1 MKSIR
6 INSLFVLLLLCTT
19 IFSVGAKNY
28 SFQFEPVVSQKSF
41 PTNEIRKLYQDRDG
55 YIWIP
60 TYKGLLRYDGYTVST
75 YNMEGSGHK
84 SFINKYVNVV
94 EEDYD
99 HNLWI
104 GTNNG
109 LYVLNKINGEIQ
121 KIEKT
126 LLETSAVE
134 AIVTF
139 SDGDIWV
146 GGSKGL
152 YRRKSKDSSF
162 VEVNKSLDVK
172 SMIKDDKGYIW
183 VGGWERGLL
192 RYDPKTDSSY
202 VYPPV
207 TKNNSPHV
215 IFQDSRGTIWV
226 GTWNCGLV
234 KLLAPYD
241 MERFSYVNYTY
252 RVGNPHSLLD
262 DIIYA
267 IAEDRNSGKLWIGSR
282 SGLSILE
289 SEEGEG
295 VFTNIL
301 PGNSRYDLPFN
312 EVNSIIC
319 TKEGLM
325 WLGMLGGGV
334 YVANTD
340 RFRFNYDPLE
350 KVREKFLTSSVRS
363 IYQDEKGL
371 LWMGIM
377 GFGLIIYDREEG
389 TFVSGSNHP
398 VLKQMAYNSVVNGII
413 KRCATNEI
421 CMATCDAGV
430 WFYNPEKET
439 VYALNVKNCPALKD
453 DNVNAVLEDSKGNLW
468 IGSRGGICFMDD
480 RGNVRPLGECLR
492 PGQPDL
498 SRSSVISMV
507 EDKDGNIWM
516 ATNYDGILCIGN
528 DAEQKTIKSYSS
540 ENGLLSTNDI
550 ACLCFDSN
558 NRLWVGTDG
567 DGLNMYD
574 RSKDRFFPL
583 AHESLYSGENVSN
596 ILEDHNG
603 TIWFTTNSEMV
614 HLTTTP
620 DGKVQDIL
628 TFTASDGL
636 QDCFFNRNACFRSS
650 DNELFFGGYR
660 GLNSFYPDKIK
671 KQTVFSPVV
680 ITDIKVFNTS
690 VRDMKPDKRNRILQ
704 KTIDFTD
711 KIVLSY
717 TENNF
722 SIDFSV
728 LNYMKPALN
737 KYAYKLDGYD
747 SDWVYTDAGYHFAY
761 YNNLKSGTYTFHL
774 KGANENGIWMPDE
787 RMLLVTI
794 LPPPWKTGWAYC
806 GYLLLLS
813 LLSWYI
819 YRIVKNRIR
828 MKQAIE
834 MGQIER
840 QKMEE
845 VNHAKLQ
852 FFTNI
857 THELFTP
864 LTIIWASVDELKQLH
879 PGDAKM
885 YAVLNNNAVRLM
897 RLIQQILEFRKVE
910 NGKLQLKVSKGNY
923 TQFLKNSIEAFQ
935 PLVRKKGLSIDF
947 REEEEEISGY
957 FDSDKLDKILYNLLS
972 NAAKYT
978 EKGGTVVVS
987 QCYEKETGHYSF
999 SITNP
1004 GEPMSKDKMEHLFE
1018 RFYEGD
1024 YRKFHTT
1031 GTGIGLALTKDLVNI
1046 HHGEIRINSDAVTG
1060 NTFVVW
1066 LPVDRSAYAEDEI
1079 DDSLQVTNSP
1089 LQPENEECADSQ
1101 MVGELAVEQDV
1112 PALLLVED
1120 NEDLLSIMTRLL
1132 SAHYRILTATQ
1143 GQEAI
1148 GILEKEEVDLV
1159 VSDVMM
1165 PVMDGIEL
1173 CNYIKNKFE
1182 LCHIPVI
1189 LLTAKRTE
1197 EDQMAGYQSGADSYV
1212 TKPLHL
1218 ALLHSRIENLL
1229 KKKKRTGVDF
1239 RKQLVFEAKELD
1251 YTSMDETF
1259 IRNAID
1265 CVNNHLDDCSYEPSL
1280 FVAEMGMSRT
1290 TVADKLK
1297 SLTGLTPSGFIS
1309 NVRLNAACRLID
1321 ENKKI
1326 RIADL
1331 AYAVGFNDAKYFS
1344 TCFRKKFGVSP
1355 SDYMLR
1361 NKEDNEVS
1369 S

>member
-172 SMIKDDKGYIW
+172 SIKDDKGYIW

-421 CMATCDAGV
+421 CMAT
-430 WFYNPEKET
+430 
-439 VYALNVKNCPALKD
+439 
-453 DNVNAVLEDSKGNLW
+453 
-468 IGSRGGICFMDD
+468 
-480 RGNVRPLGECLR
+480 
-492 PGQPDL
+492 
-498 SRSSVISMV
+498 
-507 EDKDGNIWM
+507 
-516 ATNYDGILCIGN
+516 
-528 DAEQKTIKSYSS
+528 
-540 ENGLLSTNDI
+540 
-550 ACLCFDSN
+550 
-558 NRLWVGTDG
+558 
-567 DGLNMYD
+567 
-574 RSKDRFFPL
+574 
-583 AHESLYSGENVSN
+583 
-596 ILEDHNG
+596 
-603 TIWFTTNSEMV
+603 
-614 HLTTTP
+614 
-620 DGKVQDIL
+620 
-628 TFTASDGL
+628 
-636 QDCFFNRNACFRSS
+636 
-650 DNELFFGGYR
+650 
-660 GLNSFYPDKIK
+660 
-671 KQTVFSPVV
+671 
-680 ITDIKVFNTS
+680 
-690 VRDMKPDKRNRILQ
+690 
-704 KTIDFTD
+704 
-711 KIVLSY
+711 
-717 TENNF
+717 
-722 SIDFSV
+722 
-728 LNYMKPALN
+728 
-737 KYAYKLDGYD
+737 
-747 SDWVYTDAGYHFAY
+747 
-761 YNNLKSGTYTFHL
+761 
-774 KGANENGIWMPDE
+774 
-787 RMLLVTI
+787 
-794 LPPPWKTGWAYC
+794 
-806 GYLLLLS
+806 
-813 LLSWYI
+813 
-819 YRIVKNRIR
+819 
-828 MKQAIE
+828 
-834 MGQIER
+834 
-840 QKMEE
+840 
-845 VNHAKLQ
+845 
-852 FFTNI
+852 
-857 THELFTP
+857 
-864 LTIIWASVDELKQLH
+864 
-879 PGDAKM
+879 
-885 YAVLNNNAVRLM
+885 
-897 RLIQQILEFRKVE
+897 
-910 NGKLQLKVSKGNY
+910 
-923 TQFLKNSIEAFQ
+923 
-935 PLVRKKGLSIDF
+935 
-947 REEEEEISGY
+947 
-957 FDSDKLDKILYNLLS
+957 
-972 NAAKYT
+972 
-978 EKGGTVVVS
+978 
-987 QCYEKETGHYSF
+987 
-999 SITNP
+999 
-1004 GEPMSKDKMEHLFE
+1004 
-1018 RFYEGD
+1018 
-1024 YRKFHTT
+1024 
-1031 GTGIGLALTKDLVNI
+1031 
-1046 HHGEIRINSDAVTG
+1046 
-1060 NTFVVW
+1060 
-1066 LPVDRSAYAEDEI
+1066 
-1079 DDSLQVTNSP
+1079 
-1089 LQPENEECADSQ
+1089 
-1101 MVGELAVEQDV
+1101 
-1112 PALLLVED
+1112 
-1120 NEDLLSIMTRLL
+1120 
-1132 SAHYRILTATQ
+1132 
-1143 GQEAI
+1143 
-1148 GILEKEEVDLV
+1148 
-1159 VSDVMM
+1159 
-1165 PVMDGIEL
+1165 
-1173 CNYIKNKFE
+1173 
-1182 LCHIPVI
+1182 
-1189 LLTAKRTE
+1189 
-1197 EDQMAGYQSGADSYV
+1197 
-1212 TKPLHL
+1212 
-1218 ALLHSRIENLL
+1218 
-1229 KKKKRTGVDF
+1229 
-1239 RKQLVFEAKELD
+1239 
-1251 YTSMDETF
+1251 
-1259 IRNAID
+1259 
-1265 CVNNHLDDCSYEPSL
+1265 
-1280 FVAEMGMSRT
+1280 
-1290 TVADKLK
+1290 
-1297 SLTGLTPSGFIS
+1297 
-1309 NVRLNAACRLID
+1309 
-1321 ENKKI
+1321 
-1326 RIADL
+1326 
-1331 AYAVGFNDAKYFS
+1331 
-1344 TCFRKKFGVSP
+1344 
-1355 SDYMLR
+1355 
-1361 NKEDNEVS
+1361 
-1369 S
+1369 